1 MELGAETQFFL
12 IYNLQKTIDIWLLVC
27 YNNIVKWESNLP
39 LKGYL
44 TLYIVYK
51 RNFQNTVDKSLML

>member
-27 YNNIVKWESNLP
+27 YNNIVKWESGLFI
-39 LKGYL
+39 KWYL
-44 TLYIVYK
+44 TLHIVYK
-51 RNFQNTVDKSLML
+51 RKFQKRVDKSLML